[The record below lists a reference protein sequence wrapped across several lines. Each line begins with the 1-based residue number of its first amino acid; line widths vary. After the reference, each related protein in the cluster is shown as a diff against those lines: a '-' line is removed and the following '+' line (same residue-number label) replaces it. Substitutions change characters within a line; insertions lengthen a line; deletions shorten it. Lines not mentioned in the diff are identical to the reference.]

1 MKITILQHMLMNQQS
16 VSIFP
21 TKDFTDY
28 IQKKTNTANVQL
40 HFPNVYLFQIPPEG
54 EIQNLSVRQ
63 KKFIFTEEFS
73 LYEEQF
79 GFEADFSEKNFDNF
93 FSIKWHGV
101 NYHIDIDKL

>member
-21 TKDFTDY
+21 TKEFTDY
-28 IQKKTNTANVQL
+28 IQKKTNATNIQL
-40 HFPNVYLFQIPPEG
+40 HFSNVYLFQIPPEG
-54 EIQNLSVRQ
+54 EIQTLSIRQ

-79 GFEADFSEKNFDNF
+79 GFQAEFSENNFDCF
-93 FSIKWHGV
+93 FTIKWHGV
-101 NYHIDIDKL
+101 NYHIDIDNL